1 MSMSSFEK
9 LALRLRVMPVSIAL
23 LVAAALL
30 IIFLF
35 LSNDDRSANAQSL
48 ENQHSAQTVFNANV
62 ARLEQRIRSL
72 KQKVSNVADW
82 QQTKQLLNQSS
93 PADYATWKQ
102 DLKTLLPEL
111 KQACFFSKPV
121 LTPNS
126 ECMLLTYVSLS
137 TMRDLDAQSP
147 ANLLVVMQNSQID
160 HVLLAAK
167 VVGATHGESGI
178 VLMAVKPDSVFNV
191 LDAKLSNT
199 TYIELIQ
206 GEASQRAL
214 HSAGSVSLK
223 QSEVSSL
230 LPVAGSHWQLKLWH
244 APVSVSSN
252 WPLIITVIIVM
263 AIFWLLRERWQG
275 VLLRMDSATLEEQL
289 SDFQQL
295 KLRAQYQLAHKE
307 LKFVSQTIQ
316 QIALPQRQKNM
327 SPKTVE
333 TQDSEPNKE
342 TVETLDSEPNKGTDA
357 SIEQQEESSTEH
369 DELPTE
375 EVRAESARDDVI
387 EYEENVL
394 QRSREASLKAQEE
407 AQTTKYDVSEKYMS
421 DNDLVSLENE
431 PLTLSLDDDVEP
443 SSQQVD
449 IDIEQTPEQA
459 LDIDDVNQTELVEE
473 DKLVSAI
480 ENIETESVA
489 NVPLPDESIF
499 RKYDIR
505 GVVGEQLTVPVMALL
520 GKAVGSL
527 VVEKGFGSLNIGHDG
542 RLSSPPLAKAFIRG
556 ALSVG
561 CNMVDLGL
569 VPTPLVYFACHKTSV
584 RCGVMITGSHNP
596 ADHNGVKIVV
606 DGKALS
612 GDEISALYLRIKQ
625 QNFVTGD
632 AGSLSTEDVFTDYL
646 QVVDD
651 ALEMNNRPTVVVD
664 CGNSVAG
671 NFMPRLLRQIGCEV
685 IELFCDVDGH
695 FPNHHPDPGQPENMQ
710 ALQYAVKSYNADFGV
725 AVDGDADRLGVVDS
739 DGKIIWPDR
748 VMIAFAKTLLKH
760 NPEATILFD
769 VKCSNLVKHSIEAD
783 GGRAIMVPAGHSIIK
798 AKMTEHSAIFAGEMT
813 GHFFFND
820 RWFGFDDAMYAACR
834 LAELLSQ
841 ATASSAE
848 FFAEIP
854 ENIATPEII
863 IKMPLQ
869 QARDL
874 VEQFRDNYQAD
885 GAEKSDL
892 DGVRVDFADGWG
904 LLRASNTTA
913 AISLRFEAETE
924 QRLKQIKQSFQ
935 EQIQQLSPTT
945 SIKF

>member
-9 LALRLRVMPVSIAL
+9 LALKLRVMPVSIAL

-35 LSNDDRSANAQSL
+35 QSNDDRTANKQSL
-48 ENQHSAQTVFNANV
+48 ENQHGAQTVFNAN
-62 ARLEQRIRSL
+62 LERIEQQVGLL
-72 KQKVSNVADW
+72 KQKAANVADW
-82 QQTKQLLNQSS
+82 QQTKQLLSDAS
-93 PADYATWKQ
+93 PSNYSTWQQ

-111 KQACFFSKPV
+111 KQACFFSEPV

-126 ECMLLTYVSLS
+126 QCMLLTYVSLS
-137 TMRDLDAQSP
+137 TMRELDTQSP
-147 ANLLVVMQNSQID
+147 ADLLVVMQNSQID
-160 HVLLAAK
+160 HVLLAVK
-167 VVGATHGESGI
+167 VVGATQAESGI
-178 VLMAVKPDSVFNV
+178 VLMAIKPKSVFNV
-191 LDAKLSNT
+191 LDNKLSDSS
-199 TYIELIQ
+199 YIELVQ

-214 HSAGSVSLK
+214 HSAGSVLLK
-223 QSEVSSL
+223 QSEASSL
-230 LPVAGSHWQLKLWH
+230 LPVAGSHWQLKLWQ
-244 APVSVSSN
+244 APIKVSSN
-252 WPLIITVIIVM
+252 WPLIMTVIMVM
-263 AIFWLLRERWQG
+263 AIFWLLRERWQSR
-275 VLLRMDSATLEEQL
+275 LLRMDSATLEEQL

-295 KLRAQYQLAHKE
+295 KLRSEYQLAHTE

-316 QIALPQRQKNM
+316 QIALPQRQKPV
-327 SPKTVE
+327 PKEALE
-333 TQDSEPNKE
+333 TQDAEPNLEK
-342 TVETLDSEPNKGTDA
+342 DAISEDIVASNNEKQEA
-357 SIEQQEESSTEH
+357 SITEQDEPSTE
-369 DELPTE
+369 DLM
-375 EVRAESARDDVI
+375 VESARDDVI

-394 QRSREASLKAQEE
+394 QRSREASLQAQEK
-407 AQTTKYDVSEKYMS
+407 ARSTQYDVSEKFMADS
-421 DNDLVSLENE
+421 ELVATESE
-431 PLTLSLDDDVEP
+431 PLTLSLDDELEHYEQDTDVDSELTAEH
-443 SSQQVD
+443 V
-449 IDIEQTPEQA
+449 I
-459 LDIDDVNQTELVEE
+459 DIDDISESERVEE
-473 DKLVSAI
+473 DDLVAAI

-527 VVEKGFGSLNIGHDG
+527 VVENGFGSLNIGHDG

-556 ALSVG
+556 ALSSG
-561 CNMVDLGL
+561 CNIVNLGL
-569 VPTPLVYFACHKTSV
+569 VPTPLVYFACHKTAV

-596 ADHNGVKIVV
+596 SDHNGVKIVV

-632 AGSLSTEDVFTDYL
+632 AGNLATEDVFADYL

-651 ALEMNNRPTVVVD
+651 ALEVNSRPTVVVD

-710 ALQYAVKSYNADFGV
+710 ALQFAVKSYNADFGV

-748 VMIAFAKTLLKH
+748 VMIAFANMLLKN
-760 NPEATILFD
+760 NPAATILFD
-769 VKCSNLVKHSIEAD
+769 VKCSSLVKRAIETA
-783 GGRAIMVPAGHSIIK
+783 GGHAIMVPSGHSIIK
-798 AKMTEHSAIFAGEMT
+798 AKMTEHSAVFAGEMT

-820 RWFGFDDAMYAACR
+820 RWFGFDDAMYSACR
-834 LAELLSQ
+834 LAELLSLT
-841 ATASSAE
+841 TASSAE

-863 IKMPLQ
+863 IKMPIQ

-874 VEQFRDNYQAD
+874 VEQFRDSYQFE

-892 DGVRVDFADGWG
+892 DGVRIDFADGWG

-924 QRLKQIKQSFQ
+924 QRLNQIKQSFQ